1 LPREVLNREID
12 EILKLGVEL
21 KLNSPVRNINKLFDE
36 GYAAVFLTIGAHE
49 PQKLGIPG
57 EDVEGVFHGVPFL
70 RSVSLG
76 EEAQL
81 GNRVVVVGGGNTAI
95 DTARTALRVGSREVI
110 IAYRRSRAE
119 MPANDWEIDEA
130 EKEGVKLELLTQPIE
145 VLSDNGYIS
154 GLRCIRMRL
163 GEPDESGRRR
173 PIPIEGS
180 EFVIECDAMVAAV
193 AQAPEISF
201 LDPDHGLDITR
212 WGTFKVDSQ
221 TLATNRP
228 GVFAGG
234 DAAAGP
240 GALIE
245 AIAAGRR
252 GALSI
257 DRYLRGVP
265 LLTPRE
271 LTPLPVAELSDEDVA
286 EMLARDEVDLHPRE
300 VMPTAPAG
308 ERIGDFREVE
318 LGLTEEQARTEALR
332 CLRCGLCSE
341 CYQCVLACK
350 VEAIDHQQAPYEE
363 ELQVGSVIL
372 APGYQLYNA
381 ELLPSYPPNW
391 ATSAIPT

>member
-1 LPREVLNREID
+1 VAGGMMRVGIPAYRLPREFLNREID

-21 KLNSPVRNINKLFDE
+21 KLNSPVRNIDELFDK
-36 GYAAVFLTIGAHE
+36 GYAAVFLAIGAHE

-76 EEAQL
+76 EKVHL
-81 GNRVVVVGGGNTAI
+81 GKRVVVVGGGNTAI
-95 DTARTALRVGSREVI
+95 DTARTALRIGSQEVT
-110 IAYRRSRAE
+110 IAYRRSRTE
-119 MPANDWEIDEA
+119 MPANEWEVDEA
-130 EKEGVKLELLTQPIE
+130 EAEGVRLELLTQPIE
-145 VLSDNGYIS
+145 VLSDNGHI
-154 GLRCIRMRL
+154 GGIRCIHMRL

-201 LDPDHGLDITR
+201 LDPDHGLEITR
-212 WGTFKVDSQ
+212 WGTFKVDPQ
-221 TLATNRP
+221 TLTTNRP
-228 GVFAGG
+228 GIFAGG

-252 GALSI
+252 AALSI
-257 DRYLRGVP
+257 NRYLRGVP

-286 EMLARDEVDLHPRE
+286 EMLAQDEVDLRPRE
-300 VMPTAPAG
+300 VMPTAPAD

-318 LGLTEEQARTEALR
+318 LGLAEEQARAEALR
-332 CLRCGLCSE
+332 CLHCGLCSD
-341 CYQCVLACK
+341 LAG
-350 VEAIDHQQAPYEE
+350 QQ
-363 ELQVGSVIL
+363 GRSH
-372 APGYQLYNA
+372 
-381 ELLPSYPPNW
+381 
-391 ATSAIPT
+391 